1 MILLSGHLVAVYED
15 NNQFNH
21 KYDVLLREIIS
32 PKMSS
37 SFFRIIAS
45 NMGHVFVATS
55 KEAFRLVWSAADLR
69 RSDDPIGISSPHSM
83 SMSIGGYILIPTNSP
98 PRFDIRKPDGILSVN
113 LPSYMHGLAQV
124 VEISPELFVIV
135 YKTREHNGMNIGNI
149 LKLKANGEF
158 ELRSKSDDRVNQP
171 DLIFSLARYSSDRVI
186 AADARRHRV
195 ILLDSELNTQYTLLK
210 CRDPLYMCYKKDK
223 RQLVVGHSS
232 SPDVDVFTFDDENH
246 YKLQPAI

>member
-1 MILLSGHLVAVYED
+1 MANNTIGLYVVTSQVVY
-15 NNQFNH
+15 
-21 KYDVLLREIIS
+21 
-32 PKMSS
+32 
-37 SFFRIIAS
+37 
-45 NMGHVFVATS
+45 
-55 KEAFRLVWSAADLR
+55 RLVRSGSTFLR
-69 RSDDPIGISSPHSM
+69 SGDPIFISYPYNM
-83 SMSIGGYILIPTNSP
+83 SLSIDGNLLNPTTSP
-98 PRFDIRKPDGILSVN
+98 PSLNILRPDCILSVN
-113 LPSYMHGLAQV
+113 LPSCMNEIAQA
-124 VEISPELFVIV
+124 VEIASELFLIV
-135 YKTREHNGMNIGNI
+135 YKTREYRGMNIGNI